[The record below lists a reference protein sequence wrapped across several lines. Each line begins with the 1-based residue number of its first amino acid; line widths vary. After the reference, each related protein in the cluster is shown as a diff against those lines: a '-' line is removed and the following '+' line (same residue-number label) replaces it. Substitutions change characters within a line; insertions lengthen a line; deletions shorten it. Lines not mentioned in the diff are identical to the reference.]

1 MFLLYPREINTS
13 KFGQRSLFTVVCFMF
28 SEKNYILARYHFL
41 HSRDGA
47 GFATML
53 VELNRTRGYSS
64 EVDLFIA
71 QVVLQ

>member
-1 MFLLYPREINTS
+1 M
-13 KFGQRSLFTVVCFMF
+13 VCFMF